1 MSRVN
6 NTIDKFGRQKFQGDR
21 SLRGPSGIGFKLT
34 EQGHYDIQNKIL
46 TNVAPPLSPDD
57 ATNKEYV
64 LNQIGHLHKKMFELV
79 NKAVMNHFILKIDEI
94 NKKLQA
100 IENATKLKKKN

>member
-6 NTIDKFGRQKFQGDR
+6 NTIDKFGRQKFQGGR

-57 ATNKEYV
+57 AVNKEYV
-64 LNQIGHLHKKMFELV
+64 LDQIGQLRKTVSDLISKSLV
-79 NKAVMNHFILKIDEI
+79 QHFTLKINEI